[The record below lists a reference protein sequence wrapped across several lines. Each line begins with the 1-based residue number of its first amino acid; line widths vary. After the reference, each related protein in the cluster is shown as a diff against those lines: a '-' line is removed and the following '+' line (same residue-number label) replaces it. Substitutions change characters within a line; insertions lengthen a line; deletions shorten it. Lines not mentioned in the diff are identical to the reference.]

1 MTAKSLGQ
9 IMSLSKG
16 LWVEITSKSL
26 GQIMA
31 PSVQFLGFDQVCYE
45 IIADFKLSRNVTSDI
60 EGILETIGQFQD
72 AAPADQTDHGTTG
85 SKYDKMAVIVENVN
99 KRMKGLAQ
107 KVALYNNT
115 FLNQYLLARNT
126 AIDLRKEIDQLKAQ
140 INISRDNIIS
150 FKSRQ
155 SSTASYRHTYTS
167 TTSLDTLNEQ
177 VRALQRHKDDLQRL
191 KMDIQ
196 PKIQFCQALA
206 HKVYPFICSLLLLI
220 MWLSARLPQ
229 QYSLLFVLIRSFAI
243 AILLAVIVVGY
254 RHRGNCC
261 CWINPTKKRREGE

>member
-9 IMSLSKG
+9 IMSLSKR

-26 GQIMA
+26 GQIIA
-31 PSVQFLGFDQVCYE
+31 PSVQFLGFDQVYYE
-45 IIADFKLSRNVTSDI
+45 MIADFKLSRNITSDI
-60 EGILETIGQFQD
+60 EGILETIGQFQGVVTI
-72 AAPADQTDHGTTG
+72 DQTQYSTTG
-85 SKYDKMAVIVENVN
+85 PKYVKIAVIVENVN

-126 AIDLRKEIDQLKAQ
+126 AKDIRKEIDQLKAQ
-140 INISRDNIIS
+140 INISRDNVIS
-150 FKSRQ
+150 FKSMQ
-155 SSTASYRHTYTS
+155 STITSYSHTYSS
-167 TTSLDTLNEQ
+167 TTSLDTLNQ
-177 VRALQRHKDDLQRL
+177 QIRALQRHKDDMRRL

-196 PKIQFCQALA
+196 PKMEFCQALA

-229 QYSLLFVLIRSFAI
+229 QYSLLFILIRYFAI